1 MNNLNLNKDVA
12 ILLAGVAI
20 GVALGVL
27 FAPDEGSETR
37 RKISEKGKII
47 AGELGERID
56 EETDELGGLKDRF
69 VDTLKKTVNDFLDRV

>member
-37 RKISEKGKII
+37 RKISEQGKII

>member
-1 MNNLNLNKDVA
+1 MINLNKDLT

-37 RKISEKGKII
+37 RKLNEEGKRI
-47 AGELGERID
+47 AGELGDKYD
-56 EETDELGGLKDRF
+56 EGADDLSGLKERF
-69 VDTLKKTVNDFLDRV
+69 VDTIKKTVNDFLDRV

>member
-1 MNNLNLNKDVA
+1 MNNFNKDVA
-12 ILLAGVAI
+12 ILLVGVAI
-20 GVALGVL
+20 GVGLGVL

-37 RKISEKGKII
+37 RKISEQGKKI

>member
-1 MNNLNLNKDVA
+1 MNNLNKELT

-27 FAPDEGSETR
+27 FAPEEGSETR
-37 RKISEKGKII
+37 RKLNVQGKKI
-47 AGELGERID
+47 AGELSENFD
-56 EETDELGGLKDRF
+56 EETDDLTGLKDKV